1 MTFLFENYIFGVSF
15 FLRLKMKECY
25 LYDISFIFMKYKKH
39 NENRCQVSPFI
50 NNTILKIV
58 ALPA

>member
-1 MTFLFENYIFGVSF
+1 MTFYLKTIYLELVFS
-15 FLRLKMKECY
+15 LRLKMEEWY

-58 ALPA
+58 ALPV